1 MGSQESVVPATP
13 AQLKLYTHARVFPG
27 DASFNLGGTFH
38 IQGEV
43 DVPRLRRVIGRL
55 GMGIKALNTSFERRA
70 GTVYAVHRPPNVTDP
85 ADLVRVTTV
94 EGEARGVATRS
105 LAARA
110 DRPIPPEAPRQYEF
124 EIFCGDDGLFVVLS
138 YSHLVCD
145 AYSFYMFVAELERLY
160 VDPDAELN
168 PAALDDPGALV
179 QGPPPASAAAL
190 EFFRGQLGHLT
201 TFTDD
206 RMLGRRTPT
215 GAMPGHQLHI
225 VLTDEQGARVTDR
238 IDALDCGAFAFFLS
252 AYLVTLAR
260 ITGRRQVITG
270 LPLANRRGIRQRQA
284 SGYFVNTLPLA
295 VDLTAY
301 ETFGDLCRAM
311 QETTHSMLRHQSFD
325 LTAHLAE
332 VCPGAVGSSLNFSSA
347 FTYYKMPLE
356 IRIPGCHVE
365 SKELPRKL
373 AKYPLMMSVEHFGN
387 RFNVNVE
394 CSEEQWQTD
403 PRAVMEHVLETVSR
417 RNEDVALR
425 DIPGLSPEREKA
437 LSQLVNGS
445 PESVDHP
452 AHPSLTSWFD
462 EVARTHPDRVAV
474 QDTAEE
480 VTYAELADRS
490 DRVALELLH
499 SVQGERV
506 GVAMRRGADL
516 IAVILGVLKAGKS
529 YVPLD
534 PGSPSARIGL
544 ILDSFPDGLPLVC
557 DEDRWPEL
565 EAPRLH
571 ADRLLAARPPGPA
584 PEPVKDPETSA
595 YTIFTSGSTG
605 RPKGVTVTHHN
616 VIRLLRSTEEHFDF
630 GPDDVWSL
638 FHSYAFDFAVWEM
651 FGALL
656 YGGRLAVVPT
666 DVARSPEQF
675 RDFLTDHA
683 VTVLNQTPSAFG
695 QLLKV
700 LRPADAVSLN
710 VRYVVLGGE
719 AVRYAALR
727 PWYETMGEQARLVNM
742 YGITETTVHV
752 THHAI
757 TPADVLMERA
767 SVIGRPLADLS
778 VAVVDEDG
786 HHCPP
791 GVPGE
796 LVVSGPG
803 VSRGYLGLPG
813 PTAERFVRRDGR
825 PAYRTG
831 DLGSVRPDGTLVH
844 LGRIDR
850 QVQLRGFRIELGEI
864 DSALLSLAGVRECT
878 VLADQRDPAR
888 PALTAFV
895 TGTGIHEAELKRSL
909 HGRLPAYMVP
919 GRIVVLEQLPLTV
932 NGKVDEQAL
941 PWPPTLAEAAEA
953 AEAAVPPGGQDAPP
967 GDEGAAPTALE
978 RVRAVW
984 RTVLPGVEFGSD
996 DNFFDIGGS
1005 SMHVAD
1011 VHSRLSAQLPGA
1023 ELEMIDLFTYTTVR
1037 RLAAHL
1043 DGLLAAGQDAE
1054 KGSSS

>member
-1 MGSQESVVPATP
+1 MPATP

-38 IQGEV
+38 IEGDV
-43 DVPRLRRVIGRL
+43 DIPRLRRAIGRL
-55 GMGIKALNTSFERRA
+55 GLGIRALNTSFERRG
-70 GTVYAVHRPPNVTDP
+70 GTVYAVHRPPTVTDP
-85 ADLVRVTTV
+85 ADLVRVTTIDG
-94 EGEARGVATRS
+94 EGKDVVTRAF
-105 LAARA
+105 AARA
-110 DRPIPPEAPRQYEF
+110 DRPIPPEADRQYGF
-124 EIFCGDDGLFVVLS
+124 EIFRADDGVFLVLS

-145 AYSFYMFVAELERLY
+145 AYTFYMFVAELERLY
-160 VDPDAELN
+160 ADPDADLT

-190 EFFRGQLGHLT
+190 EFYRGRLGHLT

-206 RMLGRRTPT
+206 RLLGRRTPS
-215 GAMPGHQLHI
+215 GALPGHQLHI

-238 IDALDCGAFAFFLS
+238 IEALDCGAFAFFLS
-252 AYLVTLAR
+252 AYLVSLAR
-260 ITGRRQVITG
+260 VTGRRQVVTA
-270 LPLANRRGIRQRQA
+270 LPLANRRGIRQRRA

-295 VDLTAY
+295 VDLTEY
-301 ETFGDLCRAM
+301 ETFGDLCLAM

-332 VCPGAVGSSLNFSSA
+332 VCPGAVGGSLSLSSA
-347 FTYYKMPLE
+347 FTYYKMPME

-365 SKELPRKL
+365 SLELPRKL
-373 AKYPLMMSVEHFGN
+373 AKYPLMMTVEDFGN
-387 RFNVNVE
+387 RFNVNIE

-403 PRAVMEHVLETVSR
+403 PRAVMEHVLETVSA
-417 RNEDVALR
+417 RNEDIPLR

-437 LSQLVNGS
+437 LSQLVNGT
-445 PESVDHP
+445 PETVGY
-452 AHPSLTSWFD
+452 AAQPSLTCWFD

-474 QDTAEE
+474 QDTEEE

-499 SVQGERV
+499 SVPGDRV

-516 IAVILGVLKAGKS
+516 IAVLLGVLKAGKS

-534 PGSPSARIGL
+534 PGSPAARIGL
-544 ILDSFPDGLPLVC
+544 ILDSVPDVLPLVC
-557 DEDRWPEL
+557 DEPRWPEL
-565 EAPRLH
+565 AAPRLS
-571 ADRLLAARPPGPA
+571 AERLLAPRPSGPA

-605 RPKGVTVTHHN
+605 RPKGVTVTHQN
-616 VIRLLRSTEEHFDF
+616 VIRLLRATEEHFDF

-656 YGGRLAVVPT
+656 YGGRLTVVPA

-675 RDFLTDHA
+675 RDFLTDHQ

-700 LRPADAVSLN
+700 LRPADAVSLA

-767 SVIGRPLADLS
+767 SLIGRPLADLS

-791 GVPGE
+791 CVPGE

-803 VSRGYLGLPG
+803 VSLGYLDLPDT
-813 PTAERFVRRDGR
+813 TAERFVYRDGR
-825 PAYRTG
+825 RAYRTG
-831 DLGSVRPDGTLVH
+831 DLGLVRTDGTLVH

-864 DSALLSLAGVRECT
+864 ENALLTVAGVRECV
-878 VLADQRDPAR
+878 VLADERDPAR
-888 PALTAFV
+888 PALAAFV
-895 TGTGIHEAELKRSL
+895 AGSGLQEAELKRGL
-909 HGRLPAYMVP
+909 QGRLPAYMVP
-919 GRIVVLEQLPLTV
+919 GRIVVLDALPLTV
-932 NGKVDEQAL
+932 NGKVDERAL
-941 PWPPTLAEAAEA
+941 PWAPASGAQVAPTAPAAA
-953 AEAAVPPGGQDAPP
+953 AASG
-967 GDEGAAPTALE
+967 GDEAAPTAAE

-984 RTVLPGVEFGSD
+984 RAVLPGVEFGPD

-1011 VHSRLSAQLPGA
+1011 VHGQLAPQLPGA